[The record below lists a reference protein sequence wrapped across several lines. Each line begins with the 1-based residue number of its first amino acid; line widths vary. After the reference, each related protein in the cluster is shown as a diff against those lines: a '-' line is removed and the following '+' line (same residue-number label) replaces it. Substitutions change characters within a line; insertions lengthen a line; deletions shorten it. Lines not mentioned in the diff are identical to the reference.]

1 MTEALALS
9 LENLSPDTGG
19 YHHEKDHQEHPSEG
33 NKDCPQNTTTGK
45 AKVIFKD
52 DQGHYDRQRMKENET
67 QEIRLHKT

>member
-33 NKDCPQNTTTGK
+33 NKDCPQNVTTGK
-45 AKVIFKD
+45 EKVISRTIRDTMTASK
-52 DQGHYDRQRMKENET
+52 RRRMRCKRYN
-67 QEIRLHKT
+67 